1 MKNFKELKKNIKKDS
16 SSLPLIK
23 VALLGDSATQFL
35 AIGLR
40 GIGIE
45 RGYRI
50 DLFEADYNQV
60 ERQFFDPT
68 SELYSFN
75 ADYVIVS
82 QSTHKLL
89 SKFNETTVERQN
101 QVADER
107 LEFVKLIC
115 NTINSRLI
123 YFNYPEIDDN
133 VFGSYANKVIASFTY
148 QIRKLNYELMNL
160 SQQIPN
166 LFICD
171 IVALQNKFGRNMMF
185 NSSVYVTTEMV
196 FSIDAIPYIASRSM
210 DIISAAQGKFKKCLI
225 IDLDNTMWGGV
236 IGDDGLE
243 NIQLGHGLGIG
254 KAFTE
259 FQEWFKKLKNRG
271 IILAICSKNTEN
283 IAKEPFEKHPDMV
296 LKLDDIAVFKANWD
310 NKVDNIRQIQ
320 YILNIGFDSMVFLD
334 DNPFERNIVRE
345 NLPDVTVP
353 ELPEDPGEYLEY
365 LYSLNL
371 FETVSYSNA
380 DVERT
385 KQYQSEAQRVTLQK
399 SFTNEAEFLKNL
411 DMVSDVKPF
420 DKFNTPRVSQLSQ
433 RSNQFNLR
441 TVRYLEVDIE
451 NISNDN
457 NYQDFSFTLSDKY
470 GDNGLICIVILEKK
484 NKEDLFIN
492 TWFMSCRVLKRGM
505 ENFTLN
511 TIIKYAKEN
520 GFKKV
525 IGEYIETPKNK
536 MVKNHYQELGF
547 TSIDCDGQNLYK
559 LDVNNYEN
567 IECFITKK

>member
-171 IVALQNKFGRNMMF
+171 IVALQNN
-185 NSSVYVTTEMV
+185 
-196 FSIDAIPYIASRSM
+196 
-210 DIISAAQGKFKKCLI
+210 
-225 IDLDNTMWGGV
+225 
-236 IGDDGLE
+236 LE
-243 NIQLGHGLGIG
+243 GI
-254 KAFTE
+254 
-259 FQEWFKKLKNRG
+259 
-271 IILAICSKNTEN
+271 
-283 IAKEPFEKHPDMV
+283 
-296 LKLDDIAVFKANWD
+296 
-310 NKVDNIRQIQ
+310 
-320 YILNIGFDSMVFLD
+320 
-334 DNPFERNIVRE
+334 
-345 NLPDVTVP
+345 
-353 ELPEDPGEYLEY
+353 
-365 LYSLNL
+365 
-371 FETVSYSNA
+371 
-380 DVERT
+380 
-385 KQYQSEAQRVTLQK
+385 
-399 SFTNEAEFLKNL
+399 
-411 DMVSDVKPF
+411 
-420 DKFNTPRVSQLSQ
+420 
-433 RSNQFNLR
+433 
-441 TVRYLEVDIE
+441 
-451 NISNDN
+451 
-457 NYQDFSFTLSDKY
+457 
-470 GDNGLICIVILEKK
+470 
-484 NKEDLFIN
+484 
-492 TWFMSCRVLKRGM
+492 
-505 ENFTLN
+505 
-511 TIIKYAKEN
+511 
-520 GFKKV
+520 
-525 IGEYIETPKNK
+525 
-536 MVKNHYQELGF
+536 
-547 TSIDCDGQNLYK
+547 
-559 LDVNNYEN
+559 
-567 IECFITKK
+567 